1 MLRILIFYIG
11 TMVVLMTLAPWDEV
25 GLNASPFVQIF
36 SNIGV
41 PAAANIL
48 NFVVIVA
55 ALSVYNSS
63 YIVHLV
69 FCTIWR
75 KMEMHLRC
83 LLLYLVVVYQW

>member
-1 MLRILIFYIG
+1 
-11 TMVVLMTLAPWDEV
+11 MVVLMTLAPWDEV

-63 YIVHLV
+63 FI
-69 FCTIWR
+69 
-75 KMEMHLRC
+75 
-83 LLLYLVVVYQW
+83 